1 MVKIYDLT
9 DGYIQIAVELA
20 VQLAM
25 GAVKFR
31 V

>member
-9 DGYIQIAVELA
+9 EGYLQMATELA
-20 VQLAM
+20 VPLAI